1 MAALAAVQR
10 LLTQG
15 AKALV
20 EYVPVTV
27 GGAANANNVPA
38 LNANGQLDVTMMP
51 TGIGPDTQVL
61 PATEAISA
69 GALVN
74 IFTNSG
80 AISVRNADGSTTGKQ
95 ADGFVLAS
103 VTSGTN
109 ATVYLSGLNTAAT
122 GTTTAGLVYLSE
134 TNVGQISAT
143 GATVAGHT
151 YQQVGILTA
160 SGTLQFD
167 PQVPVVR
174 A

>member
-1 MAALAAVQR
+1 MVALAAPQR

-15 AKALV
+15 AKAQV
-20 EYVPVTV
+20 EYVPVTT

-38 LNANGQLDVTMMP
+38 LNANGQFDVTMMP

-74 IFTNSG
+74 IWTSSG
-80 AISVRNADGSTTGKQ
+80 TISVRNADGSQAGKQ

-103 VTSGTN
+103 AASGSN
-109 ATVYLSGLNTAAT
+109 ATVYLSGLNTAAA
-122 GTTTAGLVYLSE
+122 GTTAAGLVYLSD
-134 TNVGQISAT
+134 TSVGQISAA

-160 SGTLQFD
+160 AGTLQFD
-167 PQVPVVR
+167 PQVPVTR

>member
-1 MAALAAVQR
+1 MAALPQPQR
-10 LLTQG
+10 LVTQG
-15 AKALV
+15 TARFA
-20 EYVPVTV
+20 EYVPVTT
-27 GGAANANNVPA
+27 GGAANAFNVPA

-51 TGIGPDTQVL
+51 SGIGPDTQVL

-74 IFTNSG
+74 IWTSSG
-80 AISVRNADGSTTGKQ
+80 TISVRNADGSTTGKQ
-95 ADGFVLAS
+95 ADGFVLAA
-103 VTSGTN
+103 VASGSN
-109 ATVYLSGLNTAAT
+109 ATVYLSGLNTSAT
-122 GTTTAGLVYLSE
+122 GTTTAGLVFLSD
-134 TNVGQISAT
+134 TNIGQIAAA
-143 GATVAGHT
+143 GATTPGHT